1 MDVEYFRIAEEM
13 QPELLEFCKKI
24 IETKSNSGEEKE
36 VAELFAAEMQKLGYD
51 EVFTDAWGNVV
62 GLVKGTLSGPCIMYN
77 GHMDAVDAGAGGE
90 GKLIE
95 YWHGTNLR

>member
-1 MDVEYFRIAEEM
+1 M
-13 QPELLEFCKKI
+13 QPDLLEFCKKV

-62 GLVKGTLSGPCIMYN
+62 GLVKGTLPGPCIMYN
-77 GHMDAVDAGAGGE
+77 GHMDAVDAGTGVKE
-90 GKLIE
+90 EIIKLR
-95 YWHGTNLR
+95 HGFFPLYVIV